1 MYKNIKI
8 VERRPSFSLD
18 ICSIQCTT
26 QVIIWCHKKNRCE
39 GSLSNKTFYSVNIF
53 VCISTFLDYIKV
65 KCFHF
70 YNLFIQIKR
79 FLHSFSPKVT
89 LNTFFSV
96 LIVLMLCTLIKNAA
110 WICKW
115 QNYINLKCIWYF
127 DGKEAKKCVV
137 FANCNIFVIL
147 ENVAKLMKTVNK
159 F

>member
-1 MYKNIKI
+1 MTTSLQKNVWKYKNSGKAAIL
-8 VERRPSFSLD
+8 FSRHLQH
-18 ICSIQCTT
+18 SKCTT

-96 LIVLMLCTLIKNAA
+96 LIVPELLVLTNSFNAPYQLIQKFFFKTNKMHSIWSY
-110 WICKW
+110 WIK
-115 QNYINLKCIWYF
+115 I
-127 DGKEAKKCVV
+127 E
-137 FANCNIFVIL
+137 
-147 ENVAKLMKTVNK
+147 M
-159 F
+159 